1 MQKGRKT
8 AAISNRPV
16 LRALCI
22 FEGTSMSVEVIKDQI
37 FQFLS
42 SDQPEVM
49 AIKGEWGVGKTF
61 SWKKFLKEASSENK
75 INLERYSY
83 VSLFGINSLEAF
95 KYTIFENV
103 IKREIV
109 GTEASIETFKNNTAS
124 LIESF
129 GRQSFSLIKG
139 APIVKSFSPAIETIS
154 FLSLNS
160 TLICIDDLERKGKG
174 LEIKD
179 VLGLVSLLKE
189 QKKCKVVLL
198 LNDGEEGLEDYEK
211 YREKVIDIELA
222 FAPDPEE
229 CASIAYSEQTPNNS
243 RLRELTTSLGIRN
256 IRILT
261 KIERLVTLALPLAEG
276 FEPEISDQVLHSLA
290 LFSWSYFCSNSN
302 EEIPPLEFITSKGY
316 TLLGIG
322 DEEVSEQQKKWQT
335 TLQAYNYQLTDE
347 LDILLAEAVKTGYFV
362 EEEFKEKASTK
373 NQQIVA
379 SKSEGSF
386 SNAWRLYHD
395 TFNDNADEVINGL
408 YESFKEN
415 CKYITPTNLNGT
427 VSLFRELG
435 EEDKASEI
443 IGIYIE
449 NRKDETELFNME
461 ENNVFGDIRDQ
472 EVIDRFNDTYNQ
484 SVNTETAKQVLDRIA
499 GHNGW
504 NQRDE
509 VVLASTS
516 VDDYYNL
523 FKTETGG
530 HLSSFVTTCLKFGQ
544 FGNASDQQKEIARR
558 ATEALRRI
566 ASESEINKR
575 RVKKFGVNLE
585 DA

>member
-1 MQKGRKT
+1 
-8 AAISNRPV
+8 
-16 LRALCI
+16 
-22 FEGTSMSVEVIKDQI
+22 MSVEVIKDQV
-37 FQFLS
+37 FHFLS

-61 SWKKFLKEASSENK
+61 SWKKFLKEASSINK
-75 INLERYSY
+75 VKLERYSY

-103 IKREIV
+103 VKREII

-124 LIESF
+124 LIESL
-129 GRQSFSLIKG
+129 GRHSFSLFKG
-139 APIVKSFSPAIETIS
+139 APIIKSFSPAIETIS
-154 FLSLNS
+154 FLSLNY

-174 LEIKD
+174 LDIKD

-198 LNDGEEGLEDYEK
+198 LNDGEEGLKDYEK

-229 CASIAYSEQTPNNS
+229 CASIAYSEQTPNHS

-256 IRILT
+256 IRILK
-261 KIERLVTLALPLAEG
+261 KIERLVTLSLPLTEG
-276 FEPEISDQVLHSLA
+276 FELEIADQVLHSLVLYA
-290 LFSWSYFCSNSN
+290 WSYFCSNSN

-316 TLLGIG
+316 ALLGIG
-322 DEEVSEQQKKWQT
+322 DEEISEQHKKWQT
-335 TLQAYNYQLTDE
+335 TLQAYNYLLTDE
-347 LDILLAEAVKTGYFV
+347 LDLLLAEVVKTGYFV
-362 EEEFKEKASTK
+362 EEDFKEKASTK
-373 NQQIVA
+373 NQQIIA
-379 SKSEGSF
+379 SKSENSF

-395 TFNDNADEVINGL
+395 TFNDNGDEVINGL
-408 YESFKEN
+408 YESFKKN
-415 CKYITPTNLNGT
+415 CKYITPLNLNGT

-443 IGIYIE
+443 IDLYIE
-449 NRKDETELFNME
+449 NRKYEAELFNMK
-461 ENNVFGDIRDQ
+461 ENNFFGDVRDQ
-472 EVIDRFNDTYNQ
+472 EVIDKFNKVYNQ
-484 SVNTETAKQVLDRIA
+484 SVTTETAKQVLDRIA
-499 GHNGW
+499 GKSGW
-504 NQRDE
+504 NQSDE
-509 VVLASTS
+509 VVLANTS
-516 VDDYYNL
+516 VDEYYKL
-523 FKTETGG
+523 FKTETGR

-544 FGNASDQQKEIARR
+544 FGNASDQQKEVASR
-558 ATEALRRI
+558 ATEALRKI

-575 RVKKFGVNLE
+575 RVKKFGVKLE